1 MSATLT
7 PSRSDTAVA
16 GVMEIPGDPLLL
28 VKDLITLRRL
38 VGLYPPEH
46 PLIEEKLRELDSTV
60 QRRLEKAPS
69 LQMDVVRGD
78 VHIDGDAYRQE
89 SRSNAHLISE
99 LTDLGIHSIRIEAG
113 VTAAELRATAEFLW
127 QFDGQ
132 HGGDAVR
139 ERLSRAGVRHVTL
152 GRIVPLDT
160 KWPTRAWPDAPAG
173 PVDPAYEEALVLAQE
188 AFHRVSS
195 GGDLDTNAVRD
206 TVQLLVR
213 RVASSNAALGH
224 VLAVKEY
231 ENLTWCHSVN
241 VAMLSLLIGRQIGL
255 DGQLIVALVE
265 AALLHDIGKTR
276 VPLEVVQKPGALDRS
291 ERKLIEAH
299 ATYGGEILAG
309 TAGLRPL
316 TPTVA
321 LEHHRSIVGGG
332 YPDLGAGV
340 IPHPM
345 SQIVSVA
352 DIYEALTAA
361 RSYKDP
367 TPPERACVIL
377 ARIAG
382 EQLNA
387 SLVKAFVST
396 ITFFPIGSFVRTNR
410 DEIGVVVRTSA
421 DDPLRPV
428 IALLREDFSAVVA
441 EVDLAGSDGAGRHVV
456 ETVPAP
462 AGAPSLRDLL
472 DAPNP
477 L

>member
-1 MSATLT
+1 MNSAHST
-7 PSRSDTAVA
+7 V
-16 GVMEIPGDPLLL
+16 IPAPIAEGSGDPLL
-28 VKDLITLRRL
+28 VMKELITLRRL
-38 VGLYPPEH
+38 IGLYPTGH
-46 PLIEEKLRELDSTV
+46 PLIEEKLRELDSAV
-60 QRRLEKAPS
+60 QRRLEHSPT
-69 LQMDVVRGD
+69 LQVDVVRGD

-89 SRSNAHLISE
+89 SRTHAHLITE
-99 LTDLGIHSIRIEAG
+99 LTDIGIQSIRIDAG

-132 HGGDAVR
+132 HGGEAVR
-139 ERLSRAGVRHVTL
+139 ERLSRAGVQHVTL

-160 KWPTRAWPDAPAG
+160 KWASKAWPDG
-173 PVDPAYEEALVLAQE
+173 PTGPIDPAYEEALVMAQS
-188 AFHRVSS
+188 AFSRVSS
-195 GGDLDTNAVRD
+195 GGDLDANAVRD
-206 TVQLLVR
+206 TVQLLVGS
-213 RVASSNAALGH
+213 VANSNAALGH
-224 VLAVKEY
+224 VLAVKHY

-276 VPLEVVQKPGALDRS
+276 VPLEVVQKPGALDKS

-299 ATYGGEILAG
+299 AAYGGEILAG
-309 TAGLRPL
+309 TPGLRPL
-316 TPTVA
+316 TPTIA
-321 LEHHRSIVGGG
+321 LEHHRTTVGGG

-352 DIYEALTAA
+352 DVYEALTGA
-361 RSYKDP
+361 RSYKEP

-387 SLVKAFVST
+387 SLVKAFVNT
-396 ITFFPIGSFVRTNR
+396 VTFFPIGSFVRTNR

-421 DDPLRPV
+421 EDPLRPV
-428 IALLREDFSAVVA
+428 IALLRHDASAVTA
-441 EVDLAGSDGAGRHVV
+441 HVDLAGSDGQNRHIV
-456 ETVPAP
+456 ETIPP
-462 AGAPSLRDLL
+462 PDGSPPLKDLL
-472 DAPNP
+472 DAPSP

>member
-7 PSRSDTAVA
+7 PMSTPA
-16 GVMEIPGDPLLL
+16 IPEGGPDPLIVMKEL
-28 VKDLITLRRL
+28 VTLRRL
-38 VGLYPPEH
+38 VGLYPTGH
-46 PLIEEKLRELDSTV
+46 PLIEDKLRELDV
-60 QRRLEKAPS
+60 AVRRRLEHAPAV
-69 LQMDVVRGD
+69 QVDVVRGD
-78 VHIDGDAYRQE
+78 VHIDGDSYRHE
-89 SRSNAHLISE
+89 SRAHAHLITE
-99 LTDLGIHSIRIEAG
+99 LTDIGIHSIRIESG
-113 VTAAELRATAEFLW
+113 VTAEELRATAEFLW
-127 QFDGQ
+127 KFDGR

-139 ERLSRAGVRHVTL
+139 ERLSQAGVQHVSL

-160 KWPTRAWPDAPAG
+160 KWPTRAWPDAPTG
-173 PVDPAYEEALVLAQE
+173 PIDPAYEEALVMTQE
-188 AFHRVSS
+188 AFNRVSS

-206 TVQLLVR
+206 TVQMLVT

-224 VLAVKEY
+224 VLAVKQY

-299 ATYGGEILAG
+299 AAYGGEILAG

-321 LEHHRSIVGGG
+321 LEHHRSMVGAG
-332 YPDLGAGV
+332 YPDLGAGI

-352 DIYEALTAA
+352 DVYEALTGA
-361 RSYKDP
+361 RSYKEP

-382 EQLNA
+382 EQLNS

-396 ITFFPIGSFVRTNR
+396 VTFFPIGSFVRTNR
-410 DEIGVVVRTSA
+410 EEIGVVVRTNP

-428 IALLREDFSAVVA
+428 IALLRHDLLAVTG
-441 EVDLAGSDGAGRHVV
+441 EVDLTASSGEGRHVV
-456 ETVPAP
+456 ETIPAP
-462 AGAPSLRDLL
+462 EGAPSLRDLL
-472 DAPNP
+472 DPPSP

>member
-1 MSATLT
+1 MNSPT
-7 PSRSDTAVA
+7 PVIPHPVA
-16 GVMEIPGDPLLL
+16 EGSGDPLLV
-28 VKDLITLRRL
+28 VKELITLRRL
-38 VGLYPPEH
+38 VGLYPTGH
-46 PLIEEKLRELDSTV
+46 PQIEEKLCELDVAV
-60 QRRLEKAPS
+60 QRRLEQSPS
-69 LQMDVVRGD
+69 LQVDVVRGD

-89 SRSNAHLISE
+89 SRTHAHLITE
-99 LTDLGIHSIRIEAG
+99 LTDIGIQSIRIDAG
-113 VTAAELRATAEFLW
+113 VTATELRATAEFLW
-127 QFDGQ
+127 RFDGQ

-139 ERLSRAGVRHVTL
+139 ERLSRAGVQHVTL

-160 KWPTRAWPDAPAG
+160 KWASKAWPDGPTG
-173 PVDPAYEEALVLAQE
+173 PVDPAYEEALVMAQS
-188 AFHRVSS
+188 AFSGVSS
-195 GGDLDTNAVRD
+195 GGDLDANTVRD
-206 TVQLLVR
+206 TVQLLVN
-213 RVASSNAALGH
+213 RVANSNAALGH
-224 VLAVKEY
+224 VLAVKHY

-276 VPLEVVQKPGALDRS
+276 VPLEVVQKPGALDKS

-299 ATYGGEILAG
+299 AVYGGEILAG
-309 TAGLRPL
+309 TPGLRPL

-352 DIYEALTAA
+352 DVYEALTGA
-361 RSYKDP
+361 RSYKEP

-382 EQLNA
+382 EQLNP

-396 ITFFPIGSFVRTNR
+396 VTFFPIGSFVRTNR
-410 DEIGVVVRTSA
+410 DELGVVVRTSA
-421 DDPLRPV
+421 EDPLRPI
-428 IALLREDFSAVVA
+428 IALLRDDAAAVTA
-441 EVDLAGSDGAGRHVV
+441 HVDLAGSDGEGRHIV
-456 ETVPAP
+456 ETIPAP
-462 AGAPSLRDLL
+462 DGAPSLKDLL
-472 DAPNP
+472 DSPSP

>member
-7 PSRSDTAVA
+7 PARNAPSANTTDAPDDA
-16 GVMEIPGDPLLL
+16 LLI
-28 VKDLITLRRL
+28 VKDLVTLRRL

-46 PLIEEKLRELDSTV
+46 PMIEEKLRELDAIV
-60 QRRLEKAPS
+60 QRRLEQVPS
-69 LQMDVVRGD
+69 LQVDVVRGD
-78 VHIDGDAYRQE
+78 VHVDGDSYRQE
-89 SRSNAHLISE
+89 SRGHTNLISE
-99 LTDLGIHSIRIEAG
+99 LTDIGVHSIRIDAG
-113 VTAAELRATAEFLW
+113 VTAAELRAAAEFLW
-127 QFDGQ
+127 KFDGQ
-132 HGGDAVR
+132 HGGDAIR
-139 ERLSRAGVRHVTL
+139 ERLSRAGVQHVSL

-160 KWPTRAWPDAPAG
+160 KWATRAWPDAPSG
-173 PVDPAYEEALVLAQE
+173 PVDPAYEEALVMAQQ
-188 AFHRVSS
+188 AFHHVSS
-195 GGDLDTNAVRD
+195 GGSLDTNAVRD
-206 TVQLLVR
+206 TVQLLVK

-224 VLAVKEY
+224 VLAVKHY

-241 VAMLSLLIGRQIGL
+241 VAMLSLLIGRQVGL
-255 DGQLIVALVE
+255 EGQAIVSLVE

-309 TAGLRPL
+309 TEGLRPL

-321 LEHHRSIVGGG
+321 LEHHRTMTGGG
-332 YPDLGAGV
+332 YPDLGAGI

-352 DIYEALTAA
+352 DVYEALTGA
-361 RSYKDP
+361 RSYKEP

-382 EQLNA
+382 EQLNP

-396 ITFFPIGSFVRTNR
+396 VTFFPIGSFVRTNR

-428 IALLREDFSAVVA
+428 VALLRDDLAAVVA
-441 EVDLAGSDGAGRHVV
+441 EVDLSGSSGEGRHVV
-456 ETVPAP
+456 ETVPPP

-472 DAPNP
+472 DPAPP

>member
-1 MSATLT
+1 MNSAPMPVNPGPITEG
-7 PSRSDTAVA
+7 S
-16 GVMEIPGDPLLL
+16 GDPLL
-28 VKDLITLRRL
+28 VMKELITLRRL
-38 VGLYPPEH
+38 VGLYPTGH
-46 PLIEEKLRELDSTV
+46 PQIEEKLRELDSAV
-60 QRRLEKAPS
+60 QRRLEQSPS
-69 LQMDVVRGD
+69 LQLDVVRGD

-89 SRSNAHLISE
+89 SRTHAHLITE
-99 LTDLGIHSIRIEAG
+99 LTDIGIQSIRIEAG

-127 QFDGQ
+127 QFDGR

-139 ERLSRAGVRHVTL
+139 ERLSRAGVQHVTL

-160 KWPTRAWPDAPAG
+160 KWASKAWPDGPTG
-173 PVDPAYEEALVLAQE
+173 PVDPAYEEALVMAQS
-188 AFHRVSS
+188 AFSKVSS
-195 GGDLDTNAVRD
+195 GGDLDASAVRD
-206 TVQLLVR
+206 TVQLLVN
-213 RVASSNAALGH
+213 RVANSNAALGH
-224 VLAVKEY
+224 VLAVKHY

-276 VPLEVVQKPGALDRS
+276 VPLEVVQKPGALDKS

-299 ATYGGEILAG
+299 AAYGGEILAG
-309 TAGLRPL
+309 TPGLRPL
-316 TPTVA
+316 TATVA
-321 LEHHRSIVGGG
+321 LVHHRSIVGGG

-352 DIYEALTAA
+352 DVYEALTGA
-361 RSYKDP
+361 RSYKEP

-396 ITFFPIGSFVRTNR
+396 VTFFPIGSFVRTNR
-410 DEIGVVVRTSA
+410 EEIGVVVRTNTE
-421 DDPLRPV
+421 DPLRPV
-428 IALLREDFSAVVA
+428 IALLRNDAAAVTA
-441 EVDLAGSDGAGRHVV
+441 HLDLAGSEGQSRHIV
-456 ETVPAP
+456 ETIPP
-462 AGAPSLRDLL
+462 PEGAPSLKDLL
-472 DAPNP
+472 DAPTP

>member
-1 MSATLT
+1 MTST
-7 PSRSDTAVA
+7 PTPMGGMAVA
-16 GVMEIPGDPLLL
+16 DAGDPLLL
-28 VKDLITLRRL
+28 MKELITLRRL
-38 VGLYPPEH
+38 VGLYPTGH
-46 PLIEEKLRELDSTV
+46 PLIEEKLRELDTAL
-60 QRRLEKAPS
+60 QRRLEQAS
-69 LQMDVVRGD
+69 SVQVDVVRGD
-78 VHIDGDAYRQE
+78 VHVDGDAYRVE
-89 SRSNAHLISE
+89 SRTHAHLISE
-99 LTDLGIHSIRIEAG
+99 LTDIGVHSIRIEAG
-113 VTAAELRATAEFLW
+113 VTADELRATAEFLW
-127 QFDGQ
+127 QFDGR
-132 HGGDAVR
+132 HGGNAVQ
-139 ERLSRAGVRHVTL
+139 ERLAHAGVRHVSL

-160 KWPTRAWPDAPAG
+160 KWASRAWPDAPSG
-173 PVDPAYEEALVLAQE
+173 PIDPAYEEALVMAQE
-188 AFHRVSS
+188 AFSRVSS
-195 GGDLDTNAVRD
+195 GGDLDASAVRD
-206 TVQLLVR
+206 TVQLLIR

-224 VLAVKEY
+224 VLAVKHY

-299 ATYGGEILAG
+299 AAYGGEILAG

-321 LEHHRSIVGGG
+321 LEHHRSMLGGG

-352 DIYEALTAA
+352 DVYEALTGA
-361 RSYKDP
+361 RSYKEP

-382 EQLNA
+382 EQLNT

-396 ITFFPIGSFVRTNR
+396 VTFFPIGSFVRTDR
-410 DEIGVVVRTSA
+410 GETGVVVRTNS

-428 IALLREDFSAVVA
+428 LAILRHDFAAVDA
-441 EVDLAGSDGAGRHVV
+441 EVDLASSGSGGRHVV
-456 ETVPAP
+456 ETIPAP
-462 AGAPSLRDLL
+462 EGAPPLRDLL
-472 DAPNP
+472 DAATP

>member
-1 MSATLT
+1 MNAASS
-7 PSRSDTAVA
+7 PV
-16 GVMEIPGDPLLL
+16 IPAPITEGGGDPLL
-28 VKDLITLRRL
+28 VMKELITLRRL
-38 VGLYPPEH
+38 VGLYPTGH
-46 PLIEEKLRELDSTV
+46 PLIEEKLRELDSAV
-60 QRRLEKAPS
+60 QRRLEQSPS
-69 LQMDVVRGD
+69 LQLDVVRGD
-78 VHIDGDAYRQE
+78 VHLDGDAYRQE
-89 SRSNAHLISE
+89 SRTHAHLITE
-99 LTDLGIHSIRIEAG
+99 LTDIGIQSIRIDAG

-139 ERLSRAGVRHVTL
+139 ERLSRAGVQHVTL

-160 KWPTRAWPDAPAG
+160 KWASKAWPDGPTG
-173 PVDPAYEEALVLAQE
+173 PVDPAYEEALVMAQS
-188 AFHRVSS
+188 AFSGVSS
-195 GGDLDTNAVRD
+195 GGDLDANAVRD
-206 TVQLLVR
+206 TVQLLVN
-213 RVASSNAALGH
+213 RVANSNAALGH
-224 VLAVKEY
+224 VLAVKHY

-276 VPLEVVQKPGALDRS
+276 VPLEVVQKPGALDKS

-299 ATYGGEILAG
+299 AVYGGEILAG
-309 TAGLRPL
+309 TPGLRPL
-316 TPTVA
+316 TATVA

-352 DIYEALTAA
+352 DVYEALTGA
-361 RSYKDP
+361 RSYKEP

-382 EQLNA
+382 EQLNT

-396 ITFFPIGSFVRTNR
+396 VTFFPIGSFVRTNR

-421 DDPLRPV
+421 EDPLRPV
-428 IALLREDFSAVVA
+428 IALLRDDAAAVTA
-441 EVDLAGSDGAGRHVV
+441 HVDLAGSDGQGRHIV
-456 ETVPAP
+456 ETIPP
-462 AGAPSLRDLL
+462 PDGAPSLKDLL
-472 DAPNP
+472 DAPTP

>member
-1 MSATLT
+1 MTTTPTPLSSA
-7 PSRSDTAVA
+7 AVTE
-16 GVMEIPGDPLLL
+16 GGSDPLL
-28 VKDLITLRRL
+28 VMKDLITLRRL
-38 VGLYPPEH
+38 TGLYPPGH
-46 PLIEEKLRELDSTV
+46 PLIEEKLRELDTAV
-60 QRRLEKAPS
+60 QRRLAQAPS
-69 LQMDVVRGD
+69 LQVDVVRGD

-89 SRSNAHLISE
+89 SRTNAHLIAE
-99 LTDLGIHSIRIEAG
+99 LTDIGIHSIRIEAG

-127 QFDGQ
+127 QFDGT
-132 HGGDAVR
+132 HGGDPVS
-139 ERLSRAGVRHVTL
+139 ERLSRAGVQHVAL

-160 KWPTRAWPDAPAG
+160 KWSSRAWPDGPAL
-173 PVDPAYEEALVLAQE
+173 PIDPAYEEALIMAQS
-188 AFHRVSS
+188 AFSRVSS
-195 GGDLDTNAVRD
+195 GGDLDANVVRD
-206 TVQLLVR
+206 TVQLLVKN
-213 RVASSNAALGH
+213 VANSNAALGH
-224 VLAVKEY
+224 VLAVKHY

-255 DGQLIVALVE
+255 DGQMIVALVE

-299 ATYGGEILAG
+299 AAYGGEILAG
-309 TAGLRPL
+309 TPGLRPL

-321 LEHHRSIVGGG
+321 LEHHRTVGGGG

-340 IPHPM
+340 VPHPM

-352 DIYEALTAA
+352 DVYEALTGA
-361 RSYKDP
+361 RSYKEP

-396 ITFFPIGSFVRTNR
+396 VTFFPIGSFVRTNR
-410 DEIGVVVRTSA
+410 DEIGVVVRTSSE
-421 DDPLRPV
+421 DPLRP
-428 IALLREDFSAVVA
+428 ILALLGDDGAAVTA
-441 EVDLAGSDGAGRHVV
+441 HVDLAGSGGEGRHVV
-456 ETVPAP
+456 ETIPP
-462 AGAPSLRDLL
+462 PPGAPSLKELL
-472 DAPNP
+472 DPPSP

>member
-1 MSATLT
+1 MSTTLT
-7 PSRSDTAVA
+7 PVSTLA
-16 GVMEIPGDPLLL
+16 IPEGGPDPLIVMKEL
-28 VKDLITLRRL
+28 VTLRRL
-38 VGLYPPEH
+38 VGLYPAGH
-46 PLIEEKLRELDSTV
+46 PLIEDKLRELDV
-60 QRRLEKAPS
+60 AVRRRLEYAPAV
-69 LQMDVVRGD
+69 QVDVVRGD
-78 VHIDGDAYRQE
+78 VHIDGDSYRHE
-89 SRSNAHLISE
+89 SRANAHLITE
-99 LTDLGIHSIRIEAG
+99 LTDIGIHSIRIESG
-113 VTAAELRATAEFLW
+113 VTTEELRTTAEFLW
-127 QFDGQ
+127 KFDGR

-139 ERLSRAGVRHVTL
+139 ERLARAGVQHVTL

-160 KWPTRAWPDAPAG
+160 KWPSRAWPDAPSG
-173 PVDPAYEEALVLAQE
+173 PIDPAYEEALVMTQE
-188 AFHRVSS
+188 AFSRVSS
-195 GGDLDTNAVRD
+195 GGNLDANAVRD
-206 TVQLLVR
+206 TVQMLVT

-224 VLAVKEY
+224 VLAVKQY

-299 ATYGGEILAG
+299 AAYGGEILAG

-321 LEHHRSIVGGG
+321 LEHHRSMIGGG

-352 DIYEALTAA
+352 DVYEALTGA
-361 RSYKDP
+361 RSYKEP

-382 EQLNA
+382 EQLNS

-396 ITFFPIGSFVRTNR
+396 VSFFPIGSFVRTNR
-410 DEIGVVVRTSA
+410 EEIGVVIRTNP

-428 IALLREDFSAVVA
+428 IALLRHDLLAVTG
-441 EVDLAGSDGAGRHVV
+441 EVDLTAASGAGRHVV
-456 ETVPAP
+456 ETIPAP
-462 AGAPSLRDLL
+462 EGAPSLRELL
-472 DAPNP
+472 DPPTP

>member
-1 MSATLT
+1 MNSTPVPAT
-7 PSRSDTAVA
+7 PAPIVD
-16 GVMEIPGDPLLL
+16 GNGDPLL
-28 VKDLITLRRL
+28 VMKELITLRRL
-38 VGLYPPEH
+38 VGLYPTGH
-46 PLIEEKLRELDSTV
+46 PQIEEKLRELDSAV
-60 QRRLEKAPS
+60 QRRLDQSPS
-69 LQMDVVRGD
+69 LQLDVVRGD

-89 SRSNAHLISE
+89 SRTHAHLITE
-99 LTDLGIHSIRIEAG
+99 LTDIGIQSIRIEAG

-127 QFDGQ
+127 QFDGR

-139 ERLSRAGVRHVTL
+139 ERLSRAGVQHVTL

-160 KWPTRAWPDAPAG
+160 KWVSKAWPDGPTG
-173 PVDPAYEEALVLAQE
+173 PVDPAYEEALVMAQS
-188 AFHRVSS
+188 AFSKVSS
-195 GGDLDTNAVRD
+195 GGDLDASSVRD
-206 TVQLLVR
+206 TVQLLVN
-213 RVASSNAALGH
+213 RVANSNAALGH
-224 VLAVKEY
+224 VLAVKHY

-255 DGQLIVALVE
+255 DGQMIVALVE

-276 VPLEVVQKPGALDRS
+276 VPLEVVQKPGALDKS

-299 ATYGGEILAG
+299 AAYGGEILAG
-309 TAGLRPL
+309 TTGLRPL
-316 TPTVA
+316 TATVA

-352 DIYEALTAA
+352 DVYEALTGA
-361 RSYKDP
+361 RSYKEP

-382 EQLNA
+382 EQLNP

-396 ITFFPIGSFVRTNR
+396 VTFFPIGSFVRTNR
-410 DEIGVVVRTSA
+410 EEIGVVVRTSA
-421 DDPLRPV
+421 EDPLRPV
-428 IALLREDFSAVVA
+428 IALLREDAAAVTA
-441 EVDLAGSDGAGRHVV
+441 HVDLAGSEGQGRHIV
-456 ETVPAP
+456 ETIPP
-462 AGAPSLRDLL
+462 PENAPSLKDLL
-472 DAPNP
+472 DAPTP

>member
-1 MSATLT
+1 MTSTLT
-7 PSRSDTAVA
+7 PMGGTPVA
-16 GVMEIPGDPLLL
+16 DAGDPLLL
-28 VKDLITLRRL
+28 MKELVTLRRL
-38 VGLYPPEH
+38 VGLYPAGH
-46 PLIEEKLRELDSTV
+46 PLIEEKLRELDTAL
-60 QRRLEKAPS
+60 QRRLEQAS
-69 LQMDVVRGD
+69 SVQVDVVRGD
-78 VHIDGDAYRQE
+78 VHVDGDAFRQE
-89 SRSNAHLISE
+89 SRTHAHLISE
-99 LTDLGIHSIRIEAG
+99 LTDIGVHSIRIESG
-113 VTAAELRATAEFLW
+113 VTADELRATAEFLW
-127 QFDGQ
+127 QFDGR
-132 HGGDAVR
+132 HGGTAVQ
-139 ERLSRAGVRHVTL
+139 ERLSSAGVHHVSL

-160 KWPTRAWPDAPAG
+160 KWASRAWPDAPTG
-173 PVDPAYEEALVLAQE
+173 PIDPAYEEALVMAQE
-188 AFHRVSS
+188 AFSQVSS
-195 GGDLDTNAVRD
+195 GGDLDANAVRD
-206 TVQLLVR
+206 TVQLLIR

-224 VLAVKEY
+224 VLAVKHY

-299 ATYGGEILAG
+299 AAYGGEILAG

-321 LEHHRSIVGGG
+321 LEHHRSILGGG

-340 IPHPM
+340 VPHPM

-352 DIYEALTAA
+352 DVYEALTGA
-361 RSYKDP
+361 RSYKEP

-382 EQLNA
+382 EQLNP

-396 ITFFPIGSFVRTNR
+396 VTFFPIGSFVRTDR
-410 DEIGVVVRTSA
+410 GETGVVVRTNS

-428 IALLREDFSAVVA
+428 LAILRHDLSAVDA
-441 EVDLAGSDGAGRHVV
+441 EVDLASSGSGGRHVV
-456 ETVPAP
+456 ETIPAP
-462 AGAPSLRDLL
+462 EGAPPLRDLL
-472 DAPNP
+472 VTP

>member
-7 PSRSDTAVA
+7 PLSTPAITE
-16 GVMEIPGDPLLL
+16 GGPDPLL
-28 VKDLITLRRL
+28 VIKELITLRRL
-38 VGLYPPEH
+38 VGLYPSGH
-46 PLIEEKLRELDSTV
+46 PLIEDKLRELDTAV
-60 QRRLEKAPS
+60 QRRLEEAPA
-69 LQMDVVRGD
+69 LQVDVVRGD
-78 VHIDGDAYRQE
+78 VHVDGDAYRQE
-89 SRSNAHLISE
+89 SRSQAHLISD
-99 LTDLGIHSIRIEAG
+99 LTEIGVHSIRIESG
-113 VTAAELRATAEFLW
+113 VTADELRATAEFLW
-127 QFDGQ
+127 QFDGH

-139 ERLSRAGVRHVTL
+139 ERLARAGVRHIAL

-160 KWPTRAWPDAPAG
+160 KWPTRAWPDAPTG
-173 PVDPAYEEALVLAQE
+173 PVDPAYEEALVMTQE
-188 AFHRVSS
+188 AFNRVSS
-195 GGDLDTNAVRD
+195 GGDLDASAVHD
-206 TVQLLVR
+206 TVQMLVK

-224 VLAVKEY
+224 VLAVKQY

-299 ATYGGEILAG
+299 AAFGGEILAG
-309 TAGLRPL
+309 TPGLRPL

-321 LEHHRSIVGGG
+321 LEHHRSTVGGG

-352 DIYEALTAA
+352 DVYEALTGA
-361 RSYKDP
+361 RSYKEP

-382 EQLNA
+382 EQLNT

-396 ITFFPIGSFVRTNR
+396 VTFFPIGSFVRTNL
-410 DEIGVVVRTSA
+410 DEIGVVVRTNA

-428 IALLREDFSAVVA
+428 LALLRHDLLAVTS
-441 EVDLAGSDGAGRHVV
+441 EVDLTSSNGEGRHVV
-456 ETVPAP
+456 ETIPP
-462 AGAPSLRDLL
+462 PEGAPSLRDLL
-472 DAPNP
+472 DPPQP

>member
-1 MSATLT
+1 MSTLLT
-7 PSRSDTAVA
+7 TSSTAL
-16 GVMEIPGDPLLL
+16 MDPGAEAIAVVRELMA
-28 VKDLITLRRL
+28 LRRL
-38 VGLYPPEH
+38 VGLYPSDH
-46 PLIEEKLRELDSTV
+46 PLIADKLRELDGIV
-60 QRRLEKAPS
+60 RHRLEQSAS
-69 LQMDVVRGD
+69 VQVDVVRGD
-78 VHIDGDAYRQE
+78 VHVDGEVYRQE
-89 SRSNAHLISE
+89 RQDGRTHAQVITE
-99 LTDLGIHSIRIEAG
+99 LTDLGIHSLRIESG
-113 VTAAELRATAEFLW
+113 VTDAELRAVAEFLW
-127 QFDGQ
+127 KFDGQ
-132 HGGDAVR
+132 HSGDAVR
-139 ERLSRAGVRHVTL
+139 ERLSRAGVAHVTL

-160 KWPTRAWPDAPAG
+160 RWPSRAWPDGPTG
-173 PVDPAYEEALVLAQE
+173 PVDPAYEEALVMAQA

-224 VLAVKEY
+224 VLAVKQY

-255 DGQLIVALVE
+255 DGAQILALVE

-276 VPLEVVQKPGALDRS
+276 VPLEVVLKPGALDRS

-299 ATYGGEILAG
+299 AAYGGEILAG

-316 TPTVA
+316 TPTIA
-321 LEHHRSIVGGG
+321 LEHHRSVRGGG

-352 DIYEALTAA
+352 DVYEALTGA
-361 RSYKDP
+361 RSYKEP

-382 EQLNA
+382 EQLNPA
-387 SLVKAFVST
+387 LVKAFVST
-396 ITFFPIGSFVRTNR
+396 VTFFPIGSFVRTNR
-410 DEIGVVVRTSA
+410 DETGVVIRTNPE
-421 DDPLRPV
+421 DPLRPV
-428 IALLREDFSAVVA
+428 IALLREDLSGVIA
-441 EVDLAGSDGAGRHVV
+441 EVDLADRSAEGHHVV
-456 ETVPAP
+456 ETIPP
-462 AGAPSLRDLL
+462 PEGAPSLRDLF
-472 DAPNP
+472 DSP

>member
-1 MSATLT
+1 MSRTLT
-7 PSRSDTAVA
+7 PVSSTAA
-16 GVMEIPGDPLLL
+16 IETAGDPLLV
-28 VKDLITLRRL
+28 VKELTTLRRL
-38 VGLYPPEH
+38 VGLYPSDH
-46 PLIEEKLRELDSTV
+46 PMIEEKVRELDAAV
-60 QRRLEKAPS
+60 QRRLEHAS
-69 LQMDVVRGD
+69 SFQVDVVRGD

-89 SRSNAHLISE
+89 SRSNAHLITE
-99 LTDLGIHSIRIEAG
+99 LTDIGIHSIRIDAG
-113 VTAAELRATAEFLW
+113 VSAAELRAAAEFLW
-127 QFDGQ
+127 QFDGH

-139 ERLSRAGVRHVTL
+139 ERLSRAGVKNITF

-160 KWPTRAWPDAPAG
+160 KWASRAWPDG
-173 PVDPAYEEALVLAQE
+173 PTGPIDPAYEEALVMAQA

-195 GGDLDTNAVRD
+195 GGDLDANAVRD

-213 RVASSNAALGH
+213 RVANSNAALGH
-224 VLAVKEY
+224 VLAVKQY

-299 ATYGGEILAG
+299 AAYGGEILAG

-316 TPTVA
+316 TPTIA
-321 LEHHRSIVGGG
+321 LEHHRTMLGGG
-332 YPDLGAGV
+332 YPDLGPGV

-352 DIYEALTAA
+352 DVYEALTGA
-361 RSYKDP
+361 RSYKEP

-382 EQLNA
+382 EQLNS
-387 SLVKAFVST
+387 SLVKAFVNT
-396 ITFFPIGSFVRTNR
+396 VTFFPIGSFVRTNR
-410 DEIGVVVRTSA
+410 DEIGVVVRTSSE
-421 DDPLRPV
+421 DPLRPA
-428 IALLREDFSAVVA
+428 IALLRDDLSAVVA
-441 EVDLAGSDGAGRHVV
+441 EVDLAGSDGEGRHVV
-456 ETVPAP
+456 ETIPPP

-472 DAPNP
+472 DPARP

>member
-1 MSATLT
+1 MSVTPTPVAT
-7 PSRSDTAVA
+7 PAIA
-16 GVMEIPGDPLLL
+16 EGGADPLLVMKEL
-28 VKDLITLRRL
+28 VTLRRL
-38 VGLYPPEH
+38 VGLYPTGH
-46 PLIEEKLRELDSTV
+46 PLIEEKLRELDAAL
-60 QRRLEKAPS
+60 QRRFAHAPAV
-69 LQMDVVRGD
+69 QVDVVRGD
-78 VHIDGDAYRQE
+78 VHIDGDSFRHE
-89 SRSNAHLISE
+89 NRVHAHLIEE
-99 LTDLGIHSIRIEAG
+99 LTGIGIHSIRIESG
-113 VTAAELRATAEFLW
+113 VTTDELRATAEFLW
-127 QFDGQ
+127 QFDGR

-139 ERLSRAGVRHVTL
+139 ERLSKAGVKHVTL

-160 KWPTRAWPDAPAG
+160 KWPARAWPDTPTG
-173 PVDPAYEEALVLAQE
+173 PVDPAYEEALAMTQE
-188 AFHRVSS
+188 AFAHVSA

-206 TVQLLVR
+206 TVQMLVR

-224 VLAVKEY
+224 VLAVKQY

-241 VAMLSLLIGRQIGL
+241 VSMLSLLIGRQIGL
-255 DGQLIVALVE
+255 DGQQIVALVE

-299 ATYGGEILAG
+299 AAYGGEILAG

-321 LEHHRSIVGGG
+321 LEHHRSITGGG

-352 DIYEALTAA
+352 DVYEALTGA
-361 RSYKDP
+361 RSYKEP

-382 EQLNA
+382 EQLNS
-387 SLVKAFVST
+387 SLVKAFVSMVS
-396 ITFFPIGSFVRTNR
+396 FFPIGSFVRTNR
-410 DEIGVVVRTSA
+410 GEIAVVIRTNA
-421 DDPLRPV
+421 NDPLRPV
-428 IALLREDFSAVVA
+428 IAILRDDLLAVKD
-441 EVDLAGSDGAGRHVV
+441 EVDLTASSGEGRHVV
-456 ETVPAP
+456 ETIPAP

-472 DAPNP
+472 DPPAA

>member
-1 MSATLT
+1 MSSTLT
-7 PSRSDTAVA
+7 SMATPVITE
-16 GVMEIPGDPLLL
+16 GGPDPLVVMKEL
-28 VKDLITLRRL
+28 VTLRRL
-38 VGLYPPEH
+38 IGLYPTGH
-46 PLIEEKLRELDSTV
+46 PLIEDKLRELEV
-60 QRRLEKAPS
+60 ALQRRFAHAS
-69 LQMDVVRGD
+69 AVQVDVVRGD
-78 VHIDGDAYRQE
+78 VHVDGDAFRHE
-89 SRSNAHLISE
+89 SRAHAHLIDD
-99 LTDLGIHSIRIEAG
+99 LTEIGIHSIRIESG
-113 VTAAELRATAEFLW
+113 VTAEELRATAEFLW

-132 HGGDAVR
+132 HGGDTVR
-139 ERLSRAGVRHVTL
+139 ERLSKAGVQHVTL

-160 KWPTRAWPDAPAG
+160 KWPSRAWPDAPTG
-173 PVDPAYEEALVLAQE
+173 PIDPAYEEALVMTQE
-188 AFHRVSS
+188 AFARVSA

-206 TVQLLVR
+206 TVQMLVR

-224 VLAVKEY
+224 VLAVKQY

-241 VAMLSLLIGRQIGL
+241 VSMLSLLIGRQIGL
-255 DGQLIVALVE
+255 DGQQIVALVE

-299 ATYGGEILAG
+299 AAYGGEILAG

-321 LEHHRSIVGGG
+321 LEHHRSMVGGG

-352 DIYEALTAA
+352 DVYEALTGA
-361 RSYKDP
+361 RSYKEP

-382 EQLNA
+382 EQLNS

-396 ITFFPIGSFVRTNR
+396 VSFFPIGSFVRTNR
-410 DEIGVVVRTSA
+410 DEIGVVIRTNA

-428 IALLREDFSAVVA
+428 IALLRDDLLAVKA
-441 EVDLAGSDGAGRHVV
+441 EVDLNASRGEGRHVV
-456 ETVPAP
+456 ETIPAP
-462 AGAPSLRDLL
+462 EGAPSLRDLL
-472 DAPNP
+472 DPPTA